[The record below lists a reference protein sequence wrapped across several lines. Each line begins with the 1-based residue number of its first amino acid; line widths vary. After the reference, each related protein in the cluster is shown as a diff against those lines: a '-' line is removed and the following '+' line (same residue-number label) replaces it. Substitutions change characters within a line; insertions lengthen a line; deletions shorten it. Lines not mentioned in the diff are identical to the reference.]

1 MASITYWNRLEA
13 RSRSNDLSQSLA
25 ARVHD
30 PAWFLARQWQV
41 GEFRGEDAASPAF
54 MSVSAELVPFSAWS
68 AGETSQALDGRAPL
82 EKPLELEPFSA
93 DDVTTSVELGRAFA
107 RLLEFEHAGDL
118 LTLFRNEYRIQ
129 PHADDDA
136 HSAAL
141 RALWTGRVVDG
152 LALYHAART
161 VAPAL
166 PPPATPGR
174 ENAVRAALEGLVR
187 WVDEI
192 YPAFGTDDHPGW
204 VPERLEYASTV
215 TAANAEVG
223 AVLTPHA
230 SADGRLDWYSF
241 DAAAQAPP
249 AADGEARSIQW
260 NVIPGA
266 VLFRGMPQPRFWD
279 FEDRRIDFGGLT
291 PDRRDLARLI
301 FMDFMLV
308 HGNDW
313 FVLPFEQPLGTL
325 CRIPSLV
332 VRDVFGGDTQI
343 TRGETAG
350 AARWS
355 MFSTSRAGGGNADWF
370 CVPPSAG
377 PALQMGPD
385 LEDVRFLRDQT
396 ANMAWAVERATESHL
411 GAPLPALDRDPD
423 EPRTPAPTTSSAPL
437 RYLVQT
443 SVPSHWIP
451 FVPVKIDSVSS
462 EIALELASLLD
473 PSGPEG
479 ALPLIPEPRGKILRP
494 SALNA
499 SYRLREEEIPREG
512 TRVTRSLRLS
522 RWTDGSTHLWI
533 ARRRT
538 VGGGEG
544 WAGLRFDVALRNRD

>member
-41 GEFRGEDAASPAF
+41 GEFQGEDAASPAF
-54 MSVSAELVPFSAWS
+54 MSVTAELSPFTAWS
-68 AGETSQALDGRAPL
+68 AGEMSQPLDGSVPL
-82 EKPLELEPFSA
+82 EKPLELELFSP

-107 RLLEFEHAGDL
+107 RLLELESAGDL
-118 LTLFRNEYRIQ
+118 LPLFRNEYRIQ
-129 PHADDDA
+129 PHAEDDA
-136 HSAAL
+136 RTAAL
-141 RALWTGRVVDG
+141 RSLWTGRVVNG
-152 LALYHAART
+152 LALHRAARNA
-161 VAPAL
+161 APGL
-166 PPPATPGR
+166 PAPATPGR
-174 ENAVRAALEGLVR
+174 EDAVRAALEGLAR
-187 WVDEI
+187 WVDDI
-192 YPAFGTDDHPGW
+192 YPGFGSEDHPGW
-204 VPERLEYASTV
+204 VPERLELASSVTV
-215 TAANAEVG
+215 ANAETG
-223 AVLTPHA
+223 AVLTSHA

-241 DAAAQAPP
+241 DAEGDAP
-249 AADGEARSIQW
+249 AVANREARSVLW

-313 FVLPFEQPLGTL
+313 FLVPFEQPLGTS

-332 VRDVFGGDTQI
+332 VRDVFGDDTVI
-343 TRGETAG
+343 ARGETTG

-355 MFSTSRAGGGNADWF
+355 LFSTSRESGGNADWF
-370 CVPPSAG
+370 LVPPSAG
-377 PALQMGPD
+377 PALQIGPD

-411 GAPLPALDRDPD
+411 GAPLPALDRDAA
-423 EPRTPAPTTSSAPL
+423 EPPAPAPTTSPAPL
-437 RYLVQT
+437 RYVIQT
-443 SVPSHWIP
+443 AVPSHWIP
-451 FVPVKIDSVSS
+451 FVPVKIDPASS
-462 EIALELASLLD
+462 EIALELASVLD

-479 ALPLIPEPRGKILRP
+479 APPLTPEPRGKILSP
-494 SALNA
+494 STLNA
-499 SYRLREEEIPREG
+499 SYRLREEEVPREG

-533 ARRRT
+533 GRRRS

-544 WAGLRFDVALRNRD
+544 WAGLRFDAAQRNRK